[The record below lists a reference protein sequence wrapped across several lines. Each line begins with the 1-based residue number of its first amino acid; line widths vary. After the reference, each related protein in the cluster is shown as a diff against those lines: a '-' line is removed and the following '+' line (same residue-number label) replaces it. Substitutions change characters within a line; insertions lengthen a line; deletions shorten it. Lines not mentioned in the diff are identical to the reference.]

1 MTLSEQI
8 TSDMKEAMK
17 AKANA
22 TLSTLRLL
30 RSAIKNKEIDLRHE
44 LSDEEVLAVVK
55 SQVKQLKDSM
65 DSFSAAGRDEMVAS
79 LQVEVDLLSNYL
91 PEEMGDDAL
100 EEIVRN
106 VIEQTG
112 ASSKADMGKVMG
124 AAMKAADG
132 GADGNRVKAIVMKLL
147 PSVIVA
153 VAGTFTHVT
162 SVLAAIPIMGE
173 ASDSLLPSSM
183 LVIGLQAFR
192 VIILWFGIGAIVTI
206 LNGGF
211 QYMTSS
217 MRDELHIQ
225 ALNKVTTGVFISVIV
240 AATFAVT
247 TVLLQQ
253 IG

>member
-8 TSDMKEAMK
+8 TSDMKDAMK

-30 RSAIKNKEIDLRHE
+30 RSAIKNKEIDLQHA
-44 LSDEEVLAVVK
+44 LTDDEVLAVVK
-55 SQVKQLKDSM
+55 YQVKQLKDSIVSY
-65 DSFSAAGRDEMVAS
+65 DAAGRDQMVKDA
-79 LQVEVDLLSNYL
+79 QVEVDLLSNYL
-91 PEEMGDDAL
+91 PAEMGDEEL
-100 EEIVRN
+100 EKIVRT

-112 ASSKADMGKVMG
+112 ATSKADMGKVMG

-132 GADGNRVKAIVMKLL
+132 GADGNRVKEIVMKLL
-147 PSVIVA
+147 PMLLVA
-153 VAGTFTHVT
+153 VMGTFTNAT
-162 SVLAAIPIMGE
+162 NVLAAIPLAGDG
-173 ASDSLLPSSM
+173 STSLFSADVM
-183 LVIGLQAFR
+183 VIGLQAFR

-217 MRDELHIQ
+217 MRDDSHVE
-225 ALNKVTTGVFISVIV
+225 ALSKVTTGVFVSMIV
-240 AATFAVT
+240 AATFAAT
-247 TVLLQQ
+247 TVVLQQ

>member
-8 TSDMKEAMK
+8 TSDMKDAMK

-30 RSAIKNKEIDLRHE
+30 RSAIKNKEIDLQHE
-44 LSDEEVLAVVK
+44 LSDEDVLVVLK
-55 SQVKQLKDSM
+55 SQVKQLKDSIESYA
-65 DSFSAAGRDEMVAS
+65 DAGRDEMVKDA
-79 LQVEVDLLSNYL
+79 QVEVELLSAYL
-91 PEEMGDDAL
+91 PAEMGDEAL
-100 EEIVRN
+100 ELIVRT

-132 GADGNRVKAIVMKLL
+132 GADGNRVKEIVMRLL
-147 PSVIVA
+147 PSLLVA
-153 VAGTFTHVT
+153 VMGTLSQTTNAF
-162 SVLAAIPIMGE
+162 AAIPLAGDG
-173 ASDSLLPSSM
+173 STSLITPTM
-183 LVIGLQAFR
+183 IVIGLQAFR

-217 MRDELHIQ
+217 MRDASHNE
-225 ALNKVTTGVFISVIV
+225 ALSKMTTGIFISMIV
-240 AATFAVT
+240 AATFAAT
-247 TVLLQQ
+247 TVVLQQ